1 MGFAAGR
8 MWGMRL
14 PQPWNSVSFPCTF
27 TVLVSLSFFFT
38 SIVAAQGQRSATQ
51 AVQLV
56 ANPSSLNFGNIQVG
70 STASLTGTLTN
81 VGKDNLTIY
90 NDLISGTGFSMS
102 GITLPLTFT
111 PGQSYTLTISFSPT
125 SSGGVSGTASFG
137 SKSWR
142 KLISVTLSG
151 SGTPSG
157 QLTVS
162 PGTAN
167 FGNVNVGTSAQM
179 SGTVTA
185 TGESV
190 TISSV
195 DSSNAQFVL
204 SGLTLPVT
212 LSAGQSAGFALTFTP
227 QSTGSVTGTFSFA
240 NTAPGSPVVEA
251 LTGSGASTQHSVS
264 LTWKPSTSVVVGYN
278 VYRSLV
284 SGGPYTQINGTLDSA
299 TAYTDSSV
307 NSSTTYYYVTT
318 AVDSTGTESAY
329 SNEVNAAIP

>member
-1 MGFAAGR
+1 
-8 MWGMRL
+8 
-14 PQPWNSVSFPCTF
+14 
-27 TVLVSLSFFFT
+27 
-38 SIVAAQGQRSATQ
+38 VAAQGQRSATQ

-56 ANPSSLNFGNIQVG
+56 ANPSSFNFGNVQVG
-70 STASLTGTLTN
+70 STASLTGTLKN
-81 VGKDNLTIY
+81 VGKEDLTIY

-102 GITLPLTFT
+102 GIPLPLTMT
-111 PGQSYTLTISFSPT
+111 PGQSYTLTISFSPAG
-125 SSGGVSGTASFG
+125 SGSVSGTVSFG

-142 KLISVTLSG
+142 KQINVTLSG
-151 SGTPSG
+151 SGMTPG

-167 FGNVNVGTSAQM
+167 FGNVNVGMSAQM

-185 TGESV
+185 TREPV

-195 DSSNAQFVL
+195 DSSNGQFAM

-212 LSAGQSAGFALTFTP
+212 LSAGQSKGFTLTFTP
-227 QSTGSVTGTFSFA
+227 QSAGPVTGTLSFA

-251 LTGSGASTQHSVS
+251 LTGSGESTQHSVS

-278 VYRSLV
+278 VYRGLV
-284 SGGPYTQINGTLDSA
+284 SGGPYTKITGTLDSA
-299 TAYTDSSV
+299 TAYADSSV
-307 NSSTTYYYVTT
+307 SSSTTYYYVTT

-329 SNEVNAAIP
+329 SNEVMAAIP

>member
-1 MGFAAGR
+1 
-8 MWGMRL
+8 MRL

-27 TVLVSLSFFFT
+27 AALVSLLLFLTSF
-38 SIVAAQGQRSATQ
+38 VAAQGQRSATQ

-70 STASLTGTLTN
+70 STASLTDTLTN
-81 VGKDNLTIY
+81 VGKDNLIIY
-90 NDLISGTGFSMS
+90 NDLISGTGLSIS
-102 GITLPLTFT
+102 GITLPLTLT

-125 SSGGVSGTASFG
+125 GSGSVSGTASFG
-137 SKSWR
+137 SRSWR
-142 KLISVTLSG
+142 KQVNVALSG
-151 SGTPSG
+151 SGTAPG

-167 FGNVNVGTSAQM
+167 FGNVNVGTSAQL
-179 SGTVTA
+179 SATLAA
-185 TGESV
+185 TGEPV
-190 TISSV
+190 TISSAN
-195 DSSNAQFVL
+195 SSNAQFVL
-204 SGLTLPVT
+204 NGLTLPFT
-212 LSAGQSAGFALTFTP
+212 LSAGQSAGFTLTFTP
-227 QSTGSVTGTFSFA
+227 QSAGSVTGTLSFA
-240 NTAPGSPVVEA
+240 NTAPGSPLVQA
-251 LTGSGASTQHSVS
+251 LTGTGMSIQHSVS

-284 SGGPYTQINGTLDSA
+284 SGGPYSQINGTLDSS

-307 NSSTTYYYVTT
+307 SSSTTYYYVTT

>member
-1 MGFAAGR
+1 MAFAVGR

-27 TVLVSLSFFFT
+27 TVLVSLLFFFT
-38 SIVAAQGQRSATQ
+38 SIVSAQGQRTATQ

-90 NDLISGTGFSMS
+90 NGLISGTSFSMS
-102 GITLPLTFT
+102 GITLPLTLT

-125 SSGGVSGTASFG
+125 GSGSVSGTASFG

-142 KLISVTLSG
+142 KQIDVALSG
-151 SGTPSG
+151 SGTAPG

-162 PGTAN
+162 PGTTN
-167 FGNVNVGTSAQM
+167 FGNVNVGTSAQL
-179 SGTVTA
+179 SGTLTA
-185 TGESV
+185 TGEPV

-195 DSSNAQFVL
+195 NSSNAQFVL
-204 SGLTLPVT
+204 NGLALPFT
-212 LSAGQSAGFALTFTP
+212 LSAGQSASFTLTFTP
-227 QSTGSVTGTFSFA
+227 QSAGSVTGTLSFA

-251 LTGSGASTQHSVS
+251 LTGSGVSTQHSVS
-264 LTWKPSTSVVVGYN
+264 LTWTPSTSVVVGYN

-307 NSSTTYYYVTT
+307 SSSTTYYYVTT

-329 SNEVNAAIP
+329 SNEVKAAIP